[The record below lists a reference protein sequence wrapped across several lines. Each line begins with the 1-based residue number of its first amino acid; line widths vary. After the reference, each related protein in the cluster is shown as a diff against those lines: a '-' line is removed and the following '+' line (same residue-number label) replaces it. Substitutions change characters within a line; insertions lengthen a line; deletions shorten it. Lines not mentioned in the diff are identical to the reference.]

1 MLFSGKHSLNALII
15 GEGGLLNNAPRPPS
29 MSYSNKGLLCQA
41 MGDKI
46 ESKIIARAAGV
57 NCIPGYDGVVEDDVA
72 AVTIANQV
80 G

>member
-1 MLFSGKHSLNALII
+1 
-15 GEGGLLNNAPRPPS
+15 
-29 MSYSNKGLLCQA
+29 

-80 G
+80 GWVRGALTLLLEQHDLLLSGYIVDHSFFLYGMRWLL

>member
-1 MLFSGKHSLNALII
+1 
-15 GEGGLLNNAPRPPS
+15 
-29 MSYSNKGLLCQA
+29 

-57 NCIPGYDGVVEDDVA
+57 NCIPGYDGVVENDEA
-72 AVTIANQV
+72 AIRIANEV

>member
-15 GEGGLLNNAPRPPS
+15 GKGALLNKAPPPS
-29 MSYSNKGLLCQA
+29 VSYSNKGLLCQA